1 LYQIYRIMKILLS
14 PAKSL
19 NYEEHLPTK
28 KFTTPQFIQQS
39 QEVNSALKNLS
50 VKDLRDLMAIS
61 EKLATLNFERNQ
73 NRAYQLSQLSEN
85 ARQAIFAFN
94 GDVYDGIDAYSLSTK
109 SINYLQKNLRI
120 LSGLYGALK
129 PLDLIEPYRLE
140 MGTKL
145 PINDHKNLYEF
156 WKQTVTNALLA
167 ELSAKEVIVNL
178 ASNEYFKVIDAKA
191 IPNTIITPDFKDF
204 KNGKLKTISF
214 FAKKARGQMTRF
226 MADHNIT
233 KIEDIK
239 QFDQGGY
246 QYDEQLSTENKWV
259 FTR

>member
-1 LYQIYRIMKILLS
+1 MKILLS

-19 NYEEHLPTK
+19 NYSDTLPSK
-28 KFTTPQFIQQS
+28 KFTVPQLIQQS
-39 QEVNSALKNLS
+39 NKVNKALLDLS
-50 VKDLRDLMAIS
+50 VKDLQELMHIS
-61 EKLATLNFERNQ
+61 ENLANLNVERNHVR
-73 NRAYQLSQLSEN
+73 NYHLDKISEQ
-85 ARQAIFAFN
+85 ARQAIYAFN
-94 GDVYDGIDAYSLSTK
+94 GDVYEGINAYSLSTK

-120 LSGLYGALK
+120 LSGLYGYLK

-145 PINDHKNLYEF
+145 PVGNGKNLYEF
-156 WKQTVTNALLA
+156 WKNTVTQSLLN
-167 ELSAKEVIVNL
+167 ELTTKEVIVNL
-178 ASNEYFKVIDAKA
+178 ASNEYFKVIDTKA

-226 MADHNIT
+226 MAENNIT
-233 KIEDIK
+233 KAEDMK
-239 QFDQGGY
+239 QFNEGGY
-246 QYDEQLSTENKWV
+246 QYDEQLSTKNKWV